1 MLYIF
6 VQHLALFYSM
16 FVLFPCSGNYSGTA
30 LDMRFIEHLTPFY
43 TDFLI
48 VFPPFHTD
56 FFVKVQHF
64 HIDFRLQR

>member
-16 FVLFPCSGNYSGTA
+16 FVLFPRSGNYSGTA

-43 TDFLI
+43 TDF
-48 VFPPFHTD
+48 
-56 FFVKVQHF
+56 FVKVQHF